1 MKLYPDMYR
10 KNILDICYDKLK
22 KNNINTLVFDFDNT
36 IIESKNYQVKKEFM
50 SLFKNLKKS
59 FNVVILS
66 NTINKKHIEVV
77 CKMLDIDYIYFGC
90 KPFSLGFKK
99 ILKMY
104 NIKNKEMAIIGDQLF
119 TDIKGAKRFGCY
131 SILVD
136 PINNDEHIFTK
147 INRLRELRL
156 QKKMKDFERGKYY
169 G

>member
-1 MKLYPDMYR
+1 MK
-10 KNILDICYDKLK
+10 KQAEK
-22 KNNINTLVFDFDNT
+22 
-36 IIESKNYQVKKEFM
+36 
-50 SLFKNLKKS
+50 
-59 FNVVILS
+59 ILS
-66 NTINKKHIEVV
+66 LDSIWKNRDEKFKEMTIQIMAN
-77 CKMLDIDYIYFGC
+77 
-90 KPFSLGFKK
+90 SLR
-99 ILKMY
+99 Y
-104 NIKNKEMAIIGDQLF
+104 AENHNIKNKEMAIIGDQLF